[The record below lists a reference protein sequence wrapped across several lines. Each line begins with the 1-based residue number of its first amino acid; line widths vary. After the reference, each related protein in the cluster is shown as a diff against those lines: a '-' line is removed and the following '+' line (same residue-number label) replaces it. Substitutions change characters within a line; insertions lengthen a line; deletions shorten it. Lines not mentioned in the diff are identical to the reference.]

1 MDSIPSDQ
9 TLQQLMFSLI
19 EVWKDSGKSQQAF
32 CREKELDYF
41 KFQYWFRKYRRLNPQ
56 AVMDAD
62 RPRFTQVKIKD
73 SSGITAAKA
82 GLLELIF
89 PDGRKLIF
97 HQPVEASFVRSLLG

>member
-1 MDSIPSDQ
+1 MESVSSDQ
-9 TLQQLMFSLI
+9 TLQQLMFSVI

-41 KFQYWFRKYRRLNPQ
+41 KFQYWFRKYKRSNLPDVNTVRSSF
-56 AVMDAD
+56 A
-62 RPRFTQVKIKD
+62 RIKIKD
-73 SSGITAAKA
+73 SLTTTSVTG

-97 HQPVEASFVRSLLG
+97 HQPVEVSLVRSLLE

>member
-1 MDSIPSDQ
+1 MESISSGQ

-41 KFQYWFRKYRRLNPQ
+41 KFQYWFRKYRRLSPQ
-56 AVMDAD
+56 TVTDTEQ
-62 RPRFTQVKIKD
+62 PSFTQINIKD
-73 SSGITAAKA
+73 SSSLSSVKA

-89 PDGRKLIF
+89 PDGRKLII
-97 HQPVEASFVRSLLG
+97 HQPVEVSFVRSLLG